1 MKQVRKLIKTSMIS
15 FESHFE
21 FEYIFQDLPAVI
33 RKTARFLKK
42 TLTDDGVS
50 LLAEHL
56 SFESMKNNPAVNKQD
71 VVKTLQKIHGR
82 E

>member
-1 MKQVRKLIKTSMIS
+1 MIS

-56 SFESMKNNPAVNKQD
+56 SFESMKKLNKPAVNKED
-71 VVKTLQKIHGR
+71 VVKTLHRFMGVRKISNS
-82 E
+82 